1 MISSTQIRAARA
13 MLRWSGQDLADRSG
27 ISLKTLRRY
36 EAEHGVP
43 NGNTRILL
51 NLQQLFEQAGI
62 EFTGDP
68 LINPGVT
75 LKFSD
80 SAQLD

>member
-1 MISSTQIRAARA
+1 

-36 EAEHGVP
+36 EADHGVP
-43 NGNTRILL
+43 NGNTRVLL
-51 NLQQLFEQAGI
+51 NLQKLFENAGI

-75 LKFSD
+75 LRLSN
-80 SAQLD
+80 SAQPV

>member
-27 ISLKTLRRY
+27 TSLKTLRRY
-36 EAEHGVP
+36 EADQGVP
-43 NGNTRILL
+43 NGNIRVLL

-75 LKFSD
+75 LRLSN
-80 SAQLD
+80 SAQPD

>member
-1 MISSTQIRAARA
+1 

-36 EAEHGVP
+36 EADYGVP
-43 NGNTRILL
+43 NGNARVLL

-75 LKFSD
+75 LKLSNG
-80 SAQLD
+80 AQPD

>member
-1 MISSTQIRAARA
+1 

-36 EAEHGVP
+36 EADHGVP
-43 NGNTRILL
+43 NGNTRVLL
-51 NLQQLFEQAGI
+51 SLQQLFEQAGI

-75 LKFSD
+75 LRLSD
-80 SAQLD
+80 SAQPD

>member
-36 EAEHGVP
+36 EADYGVP
-43 NGNTRILL
+43 NGNARVLL

-75 LKFSD
+75 LKLSNG
-80 SAQLD
+80 AQPD